1 MIRRPPRSTRTDTL
15 FPYTTLFRSVA
26 PVALHGLEQP
36 LLGRGVAALEQDQ
49 RRGGGTV
56 PVEIELLGLGQR
68 LRVQRERK
76 QEREQQC
83 ESAET
88 TRDGHFHCDFSWRGN
103 PFPGAHGSRW
113 RKSRPPHAAP
123 RGLASSFARR
133 RRRVVA
139 RSEEHTSE
147 LQYLMRN
154 S

>member
-1 MIRRPPRSTRTDTL
+1 MVRTPPRSTRTDTL
-15 FPYTTLFRSVA
+15 FPYTTLFRS
-26 PVALHGLEQP
+26 
-36 LLGRGVAALEQDQ
+36 
-49 RRGGGTV
+49 
-56 PVEIELLGLGQR
+56 EIELLGLGQR

-123 RGLASSFARR
+123 CGLASSFARR
-133 RRRVVA
+133 RRDRKST
-139 RSEEHTSE
+139 R
-147 LQYLMRN
+147 LN
-154 S
+154 SSH